1 VDFELNRAVG
11 AVSPEL
17 LTELADRPGDA
28 MKLWSMRVREPMLAA
43 NLAAS
48 TADEIAPGPTAVE
61 ERLNKAID
69 ALLLCVDGF
78 AGVESL
84 IKS

>member
-1 VDFELNRAVG
+1 
-11 AVSPEL
+11 
-17 LTELADRPGDA
+17 
-28 MKLWSMRVREPMLAA
+28 MRVREPMLAA

-48 TADEIAPGPTAVE
+48 TANEIAPGPTAVE

-78 AGVESL
+78 VGPESL